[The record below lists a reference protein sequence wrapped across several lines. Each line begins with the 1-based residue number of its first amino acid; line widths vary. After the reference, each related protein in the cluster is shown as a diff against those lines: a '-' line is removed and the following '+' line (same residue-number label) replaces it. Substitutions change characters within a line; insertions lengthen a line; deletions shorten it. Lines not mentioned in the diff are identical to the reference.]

1 MSIAP
6 SRGAALLARRLRRW
20 RAGER
25 LATEDV
31 FALHPNARQD
41 PDLAVELIRQEF
53 FLRRSAGEEPSVE
66 EFMTRFPE
74 FAGHLAGR
82 LGGPRAERR
91 SSPGPGPHMLG
102 RYVVRRRLGESD
114 HGVVFKA
121 HDPRRHAKVAVK
133 LLAVRRSE
141 LDAADVA
148 ELRQRV
154 ATVAKLRH
162 PNLTRLLG
170 VGNDLG
176 SPYLVR
182 EYVRGASLADWLRRR
197 GKARDIRRAITLISK
212 VAGAL
217 GALHEAGLVHGS
229 VRPGN
234 ILLDAAC
241 EPHLTDPDLLHHLA
255 PQVNRARA
263 GSGTYVTVG
272 PAAGFAYRAPEQ
284 RSRRGEAV
292 GPPADVYSLGVVTH
306 HVLAGVLPD
315 GNPPLYHRPDLDPV
329 LEVVLKQALAR
340 RASDRFA
347 NGNEF
352 AAALTTWLKRK
363 PFC

>member
-6 SRGAALLARRLRRW
+6 SRGTALLARRLRRW
-20 RAGER
+20 RAGEH

-66 EFMTRFPE
+66 EFMARFPE
-74 FAGHLAGR
+74 FAGYLTGR
-82 LGGPRAERR
+82 LGGRGAERNE
-91 SSPGPGPHMLG
+91 SSGPGPHMLG

-121 HDPRRHAKVAVK
+121 HDPRRNAKVAVK
-133 LLAVRRSE
+133 LLSVRRSE

-154 ATVAKLRH
+154 AAVARLHH
-162 PNLTRLLG
+162 PYLARLLG

-182 EYVRGASLADWLRRR
+182 DYVRGVSLADWLRGR
-197 GKARDIRRAITLISK
+197 GKARDIRRAIMLISK
-212 VAGAL
+212 VASGL
-217 GALHEAGLVHGS
+217 GVLHEAGLVHGS

-234 ILLDAAC
+234 ILLDTAC

-255 PQVNRARA
+255 PRTKRAPAR
-263 GSGTYVTVG
+263 SGTYVLVG
-272 PAAGFAYRAPEQ
+272 PGAGAAYRAPEQ
-284 RSRRGEAV
+284 RSPHGEAV
-292 GPPADVYSLGVVTH
+292 GPPADVYSLGVVAH
-306 HVLAGVLPD
+306 HVIAGVLPD

-329 LEVVLKQALAR
+329 LEEVLKYALAR
-340 RASDRFA
+340 SAADRFA
-347 NGNEF
+347 NGHEF
-352 AAALTTWLKRK
+352 AAALTMWLNRK